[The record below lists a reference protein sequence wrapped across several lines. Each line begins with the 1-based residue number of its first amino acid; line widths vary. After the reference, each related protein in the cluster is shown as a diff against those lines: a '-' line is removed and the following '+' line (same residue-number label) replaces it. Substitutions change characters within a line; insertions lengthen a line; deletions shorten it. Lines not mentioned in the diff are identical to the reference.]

1 MTDLLPSLLELTQQI
16 QQIPAPPFGETE
28 RARFVFEQMR
38 REGLEVFMDDLPN
51 VYGCI
56 RSNEKT
62 APPLI
67 VTAHL
72 DTVFPAETDLRPR
85 HEAAR
90 LYGPGLG
97 DNALGIAALFGLIW
111 MLRQRR
117 VHLPFDLWLIANSG
131 EEGMGNLRGMKA
143 VVERFGS
150 EVSGYLVLEG
160 LALGYIY
167 HRGIGVQRY
176 RLEVQTPGGHPW
188 STPEIPSAI
197 HVLGQIIAAL
207 SSLPLPAQP
216 RTTLNI
222 GRVGGGSGINVIASQ
237 AWLELDLRSESENT
251 LQTLRKQVFSTVERL
266 RSPQV
271 QIEIEMLGERS
282 AGEIPPHHPLV
293 QLAQECLLH
302 QGMEPLLT
310 AGSTDANI
318 PLSRG
323 YPALVLG
330 ITRGGQSHTL
340 QEFIE
345 IPPIRQGMEQLFEFI
360 TRLGSY
366 RLATIRQQA

>member
-1 MTDLLPSLLELTQQI
+1 MTDLLPTLLELTQKI
-16 QQIPAPPFGETE
+16 QQIPAPPFGEAE

-38 REGLEVFMDDLPN
+38 REGLEAFMDDLPN

-56 RSNEKT
+56 RSREKT

-72 DTVFPAETDLRPR
+72 DTVFPAETDLRCR
-85 HEAAR
+85 SEADR

-97 DNALGIAALFGLIW
+97 DNALGVAALFGLIW
-111 MLRQRR
+111 MLRERR

-131 EEGMGNLRGMKA
+131 EEGLGNLRGMKA
-143 VVERFGS
+143 VVERFGGA
-150 EVSGYLVLEG
+150 VSGYLVLEG

-167 HRGIGVQRY
+167 HRGIGVRRY

-188 STPEIPSAI
+188 SNPEVPSAVHI
-197 HVLGQIIAAL
+197 LGQIIAAL

-222 GRVGGGSGINVIASQ
+222 GRIGGGRGINVIASE
-237 AWLELDLRSESENT
+237 AWLELDLRSESEST
-251 LQTLRKQVFSTVERL
+251 LQALWEQVLSTVERF
-266 RSPQV
+266 RAPQV
-271 QIEIEMLGERS
+271 NLEIQNLGERP
-282 AGEIPPHHPLV
+282 AGEIPPQHSLV
-293 QLAQECLLH
+293 QLAKACLLH
-302 QGMEPLLT
+302 QGIEPTLT

-330 ITRGGQSHTL
+330 ITRGGQAHTL

-345 IPPIRQGMEQLFEFI
+345 IPPIQQGMEQLFEFV
-360 TRLGSY
+360 TRLGS
-366 RLATIRQQA
+366 